1 MRNNKSSQEIPS
13 QEWLYENISDSKYD
27 DLFAAI
33 LEETEPVT
41 DKESIERGRKALGEF
56 VAPDKQGK
64 SRSSCV
70 RKLFNWTV
78 AASLVL
84 VSAMFANHLN
94 RPEPQ
99 WMEVYASVGEV
110 VNVNLPDGTQVCL
123 NSDTKL
129 IYPSEF
135 ARKSR
140 NIYVDGEIF
149 ADVSKDPERPFV
161 ISSQD
166 VDVKVYG
173 TQLRVKSY
181 VGEDET
187 EVALISGVVD
197 VVFGADD
204 PGAVTH
210 KMSPGQMMRYNR
222 NSRTIENYTADTGI
236 SFWNHHKC
244 IKFVNETLD
253 NIAADLERRF
263 GVEIVVEG
271 KTLANTRYY
280 ASFINGEDIESI
292 LNTLN
297 SNKSMRIRKLNDAYI
312 ITNAQ

>member
-1 MRNNKSSQEIPS
+1 MGNKKTSQEIPS
-13 QEWLYENISDSKYD
+13 QEWLSENISDSKYD

-33 LEETEPVT
+33 LDETEPEA
-41 DKESIERGRKALGEF
+41 DKESIERGRKALGGF
-56 VAPDKQGK
+56 VAPDKQEKTKG
-64 SRSSCV
+64 SCV
-70 RKLFNWTV
+70 RRIFNWTV
-78 AASLVL
+78 AASLVV
-84 VSAMFANHLN
+84 VSTLFAKFLN
-94 RPEPQ
+94 KPEPQ

-135 ARKSR
+135 GRKSR
-140 NIYVDGEIF
+140 SIYVDGEIF

-166 VDVKVYG
+166 MDVKVYG

-197 VVFGADD
+197 VVFGSDD
-204 PGAVTH
+204 PSAVTH
-210 KMSPGQMMRYNR
+210 NITPGQMMRYNR
-222 NSRTIENYTADTGI
+222 SSKTIENYTADTGI

-244 IKFVNETLD
+244 VKFVNETLE

-263 GVEIVVEG
+263 GVEVIVEG

-297 SNKSMRIRKLNDAYI
+297 SSKSMRIRKLNDAYI